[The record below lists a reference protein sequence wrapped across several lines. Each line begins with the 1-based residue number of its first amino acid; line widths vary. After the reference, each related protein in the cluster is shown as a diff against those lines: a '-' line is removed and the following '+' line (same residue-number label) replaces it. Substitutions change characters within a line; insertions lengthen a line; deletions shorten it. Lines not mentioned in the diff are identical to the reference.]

1 VLSILLC
8 LLSETIDPLLAP
20 DLHSLSSLFSL
31 FSLLSSRIVL
41 IPSQFFMASVIGI
54 MVADYYL
61 IRRGNIHV
69 PSLYDITP
77 GSLYMPKP
85 GGYELKGLLSWVV
98 GSVIGIPGLAA
109 VFGAG
114 AGGTTGSKCITP
126 SPSVRHT
133 VQSSTCT
140 GSTQVSGRIILT
152 RRSCGQDL
160 QLWFHPLLRA
170 RVCGVLVG
178 HASHAPSDLPEGT
191 RG

>member
-1 VLSILLC
+1 M
-8 LLSETIDPLLAP
+8 
-20 DLHSLSSLFSL
+20 
-31 FSLLSSRIVL
+31 L

-98 GSVIGIPGLAA
+98 GSIIGIPGLAA

-114 AGGTTGSKCITP
+114 AGGTTGS
-126 SPSVRHT
+126 
-133 VQSSTCT
+133 
-140 GSTQVSGRIILT
+140 
-152 RRSCGQDL
+152 
-160 QLWFHPLLRA
+160 
-170 RVCGVLVG
+170 
-178 HASHAPSDLPEGT
+178 E
-191 RG
+191 